1 MMLRWLSKALFVSS
15 MCLTSVSFALTID
28 EFDGTASIVPQPDGI
43 VVSTSLQTS
52 GVIGGTRGI
61 HGEVTSTQAPPGSNM
76 SVVTMLGIFGHSQDF
91 NVSGYSILTWDGD
104 QNATLITNG
113 GLGGIDFTQDGG
125 NAIELDVVSYDFP
138 RSNPLTLAV
147 RIYDAT
153 DHTKFSRGV
162 ATLNGFV
169 SSLTKVTIPFAA
181 FVPGPGASGPADFR
195 NVGAVSLK
203 IAGEDT
209 PDTDFGLEWIG
220 TNGMCRLVPDEQ
232 GKVIDQCGVCGGDG
246 TSCLDCNGVLFGPA
260 VLDRCGVCNGDGK
273 SCVTCFEQDLAPISA
288 SLDGGAKK
296 LEARIKVAARRL
308 LKVKGTRRN
317 QRFVKKMLDE
327 AHRLQVINWVISWQ
341 FPRVLTTCDNEQ
353 VCTFKSYESNAD
365 EYRLHNDELLAV
377 GIKVINKLIAEA
389 PQEAK
394 RASRYMTK
402 IDAQYQAN
410 HEESLSVPIKDFS
423 C

>member
-1 MMLRWLSKALFVSS
+1 
-15 MCLTSVSFALTID
+15 
-28 EFDGTASIVPQPDGI
+28 
-43 VVSTSLQTS
+43 
-52 GVIGGTRGI
+52 
-61 HGEVTSTQAPPGSNM
+61 M
-76 SVVTMLGIFGHSQDF
+76 SVVTAFGIFGHSQDF
-91 NVSGYSILTWDGD
+91 GVSGYSLLSWDAD
-104 QNATLITNG
+104 QNATLLATA

-125 NAIELDVVSYDFP
+125 NAIEMDVISYDFP
-138 RSNPLTLAV
+138 RGNPLPLIVTV
-147 RIYDAT
+147 YDAS
-153 DHTKFSRGV
+153 DPTKFSRGV
-162 ATLNGFV
+162 ATLNGVVF
-169 SSLTKVTIPFAA
+169 SSTKVTIPFAS
-181 FVPGPGASGPADFR
+181 FVAAPGASGPADFT
-195 NVGAVSLK
+195 NVGAVTLK
-203 IAGEDT
+203 IAGEET

-220 TNGMCRLVPDEQ
+220 TNGLCRLVPDAQ

-246 TSCLDCNGVLFGPA
+246 TSCLDCAGVPFGSATP
-260 VLDRCGVCNGDGK
+260 DRCGVCNGDGK

-308 LKVKGTRRN
+308 LKVKDTRRN

-353 VCTFKSYESNAD
+353 VCTFKSYQSNAD

-389 PQEAK
+389 PEEAK
-394 RASRYMTK
+394 RASRYMSK

-410 HEESLSVPIKDFS
+410 HAESLSVPIKDFS